1 MGVFFLVCSYYMHQ
15 DEDVRPGDLVKCYN
29 WQYYGE
35 MAIVLRV
42 CEDALLI
49 YIFDDKAKK
58 KLHKSLLSMFKRL
71 MRGKKNVD
79 GFIAW
84 TSNEH
89 ALIVKIET
97 TSYGI
102 EDVTLRFPEGEIVVM
117 SKKTIVE
124 IFELVSEAP

>member
-1 MGVFFLVCSYYMHQ
+1 MHFKPRSPLTVFDLMGVFFLVCSYYMHQ

-58 KLHKSLLSMFKRL
+58 KLHKSLLSMFKR
-71 MRGKKNVD
+71 
-79 GFIAW
+79 
-84 TSNEH
+84 
-89 ALIVKIET
+89 
-97 TSYGI
+97 
-102 EDVTLRFPEGEIVVM
+102 FPRD
-117 SKKTIVE
+117 S
-124 IFELVSEAP
+124 